1 MSVYSMTGYG
11 SATNRAA
18 VSGDEVTPAPLA
30 LTVDVRSVNGR
41 FLDLTIKLPD
51 EARALES
58 GLRDLLTS
66 RVKRGKV
73 EMRVAFQREGEGGIT
88 APSPEQLMQLAR
100 LEDSVRAYF
109 GKAAPLSVHDV
120 LLLTRQSTPVA
131 RQDDE
136 ALRVAKLAIDAMVES
151 RRREGDK
158 LVTALR
164 AGADR
169 VRALALQAQPLV
181 ASVVQR
187 QQQRFLERWQD
198 ALKLTNAGAEVS
210 TTAAAERALGEAATY
225 ALRIDVAE
233 ELTRLNAHL
242 DELDA
247 LLKKGGELGKRLDFL
262 IQEMHREANTLG
274 AKSQALE
281 LSTISMDM
289 RVAIEQMREQVQ
301 NIE

>member
-41 FLDLTIKLPD
+41 FLDLTITLPD

-301 NIE
+301 NLE